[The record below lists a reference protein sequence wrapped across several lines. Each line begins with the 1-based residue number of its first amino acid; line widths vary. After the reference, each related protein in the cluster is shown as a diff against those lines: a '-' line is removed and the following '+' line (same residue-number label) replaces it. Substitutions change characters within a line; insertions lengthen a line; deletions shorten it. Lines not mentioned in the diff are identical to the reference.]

1 MTAFRYEWF
10 QSECTITIVLYSKW
24 KEMRHENIIIDKDN
38 RALTITALVNVH
50 TYLIH
55 IGRN

>member
-1 MTAFRYEWF
+1 
-10 QSECTITIVLYSKW
+10 
-24 KEMRHENIIIDKDN
+24 MRHENIIIDEDN